1 MSTKM
6 VVFDVFDTL
15 FANTHDYW
23 RESFI
28 RVCADQKLQVEP
40 YTLWDVWLPK
50 EREFRARRLNVE
62 TMTPGPFES
71 YSDVWRDCFVR
82 AFEELRLKGD
92 ASAANELC
100 LADFADRPP
109 FPETLEVIEQL
120 KGKQPMAILS
130 NADDS
135 FLYPLL
141 AKHGITDAFEAI
153 VTSEGA
159 EGYKPHSLIFDVLF
173 KQLGLHPSETLMV
186 GDTLHEDVW
195 GSYLVGMPSAW
206 INRHDAPMNG
216 RVTPTHEL
224 HSLKDLVIVL
234 NEAENA
240 STGK

>member
-40 YTLWDVWLPK
+40 STLWDVWLPK
-50 EREFRARRLNVE
+50 EREFRARRLDVE
-62 TMTPGPFES
+62 TMIPGRFES
-71 YSDVWRDCFVR
+71 YSDVWRDCFAR
-82 AFEELRLKGD
+82 AFDELGMEGD
-92 ASAANELC
+92 ANAANELC

-109 FPETLEVIEQL
+109 FTETLDVIAQL
-120 KGKQPMAILS
+120 KGKWPMAILS

-141 AKHGITDAFEAI
+141 TKHGITDAFEAI
-153 VTSEGA
+153 VTSEAA
-159 EGYKPHSLIFDVLF
+159 EGYKPHSVIFDVLF
-173 KQLGLHPSETLMV
+173 KQLGLQPSETLMV

-195 GSYLVGMPSAW
+195 GSHLAGMPSAW

-224 HSLKDLVIVL
+224 HSLKGLVTVL
-234 NEAENA
+234 NGTENNP
-240 STGK
+240 TGK